1 MAFAAVLRAG
11 LLAVPP
17 PLSASSPPPF
27 FPTPAYY
34 RVPRLA
40 AAGRAVRYRRRNRP
54 SRTAAAITASLDLT
68 EDNVRLA
75 LEEAKSEATN
85 AADGLLGQLFDTSVG
100 ITGEAYSSRSANR
113 QVDLA
118 ELDGPFVKLRLKG
131 KFWHTRA
138 TVVARIGNYLKNRI
152 PEILEVE
159 IEDEKQLDDSPAAF

>member
-1 MAFAAVLRAG
+1 MTFAAILRAG
-11 LLAVPP
+11 LLAVPTP
-17 PLSASSPPPF
+17 PSASPLQNSS
-27 FPTPAYY
+27 TPSHACLPSF
-34 RVPRLA
+34 RTASR
-40 AAGRAVRYRRRNRP
+40 GVRYRRQGRP
-54 SRTAAAITASLDLT
+54 CRAAAAITASLDLT

-75 LEEAKSEATN
+75 LEEAKSE
-85 AADGLLGQLFDTSVG
+85 LGQLFDTSVG
-100 ITGEAYSSRSANR
+100 ITG

-138 TVVARIGNYLKNRI
+138 TVVARLGNYLKNRI

>member
-11 LLAVPP
+11 FPAVPR
-17 PLSASSPPPF
+17 PLPASSPPPF
-27 FPTPAYY
+27 FATSSYA
-34 RVPRLA
+34 RVPRLKA
-40 AAGRAVRYRRRNRP
+40 AARGVRYRRRGRP
-54 SRTAAAITASLDLT
+54 RRAAAAAAITASLDLT

-75 LEEAKSEATN
+75 LDEAKSE
-85 AADGLLGQLFDTSVG
+85 LGQLFDTSVG
-100 ITGEAYSSRSANR
+100 ITG

>member
-1 MAFAAVLRAG
+1 MAFAAVIRAG
-11 LLAVPP
+11 LLVVPP
-17 PLSASSPPPF
+17 PQPASSPPLF
-27 FPTPAYY
+27 LATSAYA
-34 RVPRLA
+34 RVPRLKA
-40 AAGRAVRYRRRNRP
+40 AARAVRYRRRGLIRT
-54 SRTAAAITASLDLT
+54 SRAAAAAITASLDLT

-75 LEEAKSEATN
+75 LDEAKSE
-85 AADGLLGQLFDTSVG
+85 LGQLFDTSVG
-100 ITGEAYSSRSANR
+100 ITG

>member
-1 MAFAAVLRAG
+1 MAFAAVLGARP
-11 LLAVPP
+11 LAVPA
-17 PLSASSPPPF
+17 PLSTSTPPPF
-27 FPTPAYY
+27 FATSAYAC
-34 RVPRLA
+34 VPRLTA
-40 AAGRAVRYRRRNRP
+40 AAAAARAVRYRRRGRR
-54 SRTAAAITASLDLT
+54 SRAAAAITASLDLT

-75 LEEAKSEATN
+75 LDEAKSE
-85 AADGLLGQLFDTSVG
+85 LFDTSVG
-100 ITGEAYSSRSANR
+100 ITG

>member
-1 MAFAAVLRAG
+1 MAFAAIFRAG
-11 LLAVPP
+11 LLAAPNQP
-17 PLSASSPPPF
+17 SASSPPLFYSPSH
-27 FPTPAYY
+27 AS
-34 RVPRLA
+34 LA
-40 AAGRAVRYRRRNRP
+40 SFGTAARGIRYRRRGRR
-54 SRTAAAITASLDLT
+54 SRAAAAITASLDLT

-75 LEEAKSEATN
+75 LEEAKSE
-85 AADGLLGQLFDTSVG
+85 LGQLFDTSVG
-100 ITGEAYSSRSANR
+100 ITG

-152 PEILEVE
+152 PEILEVD

>member
-1 MAFAAVLRAG
+1 MALAAVRTRF
-11 LLAVPP
+11 LAVPP
-17 PLSASSPPPF
+17 PPSASSPPPF
-27 FPTPAYY
+27 CSTPAHSHL
-34 RVPRLA
+34 PPL
-40 AAGRAVRYRRRNRP
+40 GRAARGVRCRRRGRP
-54 SRTAAAITASLDLT
+54 GRARAAAAITASLDLT
-68 EDNVRLA
+68 EDNVRQA
-75 LEEAKSEATN
+75 LVEAKSELA
-85 AADGLLGQLFDTSVG
+85 QLFDTSVG
-100 ITGEAYSSRSANR
+100 ITG

>member
-17 PLSASSPPPF
+17 PLPASSPPPF
-27 FPTPAYY
+27 FATSAYA
-34 RVPRLA
+34 RVPRLTA
-40 AAGRAVRYRRRNRP
+40 AARAVRYRRRGRA
-54 SRTAAAITASLDLT
+54 RTARAAAAAAITASLDLT

-75 LEEAKSEATN
+75 LDEAKSE
-85 AADGLLGQLFDTSVG
+85 LGQLFDTSVG
-100 ITGEAYSSRSANR
+100 ITG

>member
-17 PLSASSPPPF
+17 PLPASSPPPF
-27 FPTPAYY
+27 LSTSAYARAPRPT
-34 RVPRLA
+34 A
-40 AAGRAVRYRRRNRP
+40 AARPARCRRRGRP
-54 SRTAAAITASLDLT
+54 RRAAAAAITASLDLT

-75 LEEAKSEATN
+75 LDEAKSE
-85 AADGLLGQLFDTSVG
+85 LGQLFDTSVG
-100 ITGEAYSSRSANR
+100 ITG

>member
-1 MAFAAVLRAG
+1 MAFAAVLRARP
-11 LLAVPP
+11 LAVPP
-17 PLSASSPPPF
+17 PLSTSTAPPF
-27 FPTPAYY
+27 FATSAYAC
-34 RVPRLA
+34 VPRLTA
-40 AAGRAVRYRRRNRP
+40 AAAAAARAVRYRRRGRRNRV
-54 SRTAAAITASLDLT
+54 AAAITASLDLT
-68 EDNVRLA
+68 EDN
-75 LEEAKSEATN
+75 
-85 AADGLLGQLFDTSVG
+85 LGQLFDKSVG
-100 ITGEAYSSRSANR
+100 ITG